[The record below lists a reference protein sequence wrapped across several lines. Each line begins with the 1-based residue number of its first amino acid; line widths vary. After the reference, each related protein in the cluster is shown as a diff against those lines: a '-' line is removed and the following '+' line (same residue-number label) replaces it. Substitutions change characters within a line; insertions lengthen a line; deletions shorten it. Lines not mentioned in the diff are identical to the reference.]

1 MTSCSVCNRANGTL
15 CTDGVHCVEI
25 RPYGKDGSSICFK
38 CMMTSKQSQD
48 EVKTQF
54 TKKIKAASM
63 MTGKAMLTSEE
74 PIPMI
79 GKLP

>member
-1 MTSCSVCNRANGTL
+1 
-15 CTDGVHCVEI
+15 
-25 RPYGKDGSSICFK
+25 
-38 CMMTSKQSQD
+38 MMTSKQSQD